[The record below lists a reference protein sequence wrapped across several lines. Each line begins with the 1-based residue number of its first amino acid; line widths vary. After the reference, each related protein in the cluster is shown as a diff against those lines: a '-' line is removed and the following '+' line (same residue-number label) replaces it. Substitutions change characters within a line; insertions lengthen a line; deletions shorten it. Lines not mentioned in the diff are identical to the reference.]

1 VIVSCAEPSSGALN
15 GQMLVDYL
23 TDSVI
28 SFKSQLTGQ
37 PKVSPDS
44 RVVVTLD
51 RAQQGVTL
59 VVQQITGIGNW
70 HAKISNVPY

>member
-1 VIVSCAEPSSGALN
+1 MEPVTGKAN

-28 SFKSQLTGQ
+28 SFKTQLTGQ

-51 RAQQGVTL
+51 RAPEGVTL
-59 VVQQITGIGNW
+59 VVQQITG
-70 HAKISNVPY
+70 SFNVFKSLQCVFRDI